1 MSRPTFRLIKCKTQ
15 LDYNLFTRVFPRF
28 KLYVCCYFEPW
39 HFLWFWWPFD
49 DFSLGLVTLNRK
61 PLRENYRIKGNVEY
75 VVDKSVI
82 KCVTELP
89 GCNDR
94 LNHNQRYTDGR
105 DCLLRRI
112 WGHPVKTCNRTQPR
126 GLDLQAER
134 KEHEVVNL
142 HFEFLKN

>member
-1 MSRPTFRLIKCKTQ
+1 MFVAILSRDIFPGSDGRLMT
-15 LDYNLFTRVFPRF
+15 N
-28 KLYVCCYFEPW
+28 
-39 HFLWFWWPFD
+39 
-49 DFSLGLVTLNRK
+49 FSLGLVTLNRK

-112 WGHPVKTCNRTQPR
+112 
-126 GLDLQAER
+126 
-134 KEHEVVNL
+134 
-142 HFEFLKN
+142 